1 MTIEINNQDGTIYLD
16 NIVVTQSISANIL
29 IANSIQ
35 NSVASQ
41 QVNFPAT
48 PTVSGSYLVYHQGN
62 LDTTIASLTGGLNLR
77 LTDVEIVNALQ
88 TAAIQALSA
97 SDAGEIT
104 KAEVASLT
112 GSLQTQITANGVVDA
127 AQQVTLS
134 QLTSLSGSYATL
146 PVVASL
152 TGSLQTQITANT
164 VVDNAQQATLA
175 QITSVTGSF
184 ATNVVVASL
193 TGSLQTQITANGVV
207 DAAQQVT
214 LAQLTSVTGS
224 FVNAAYLAPLTGSLQ
239 TQITANGV
247 VDAAQQVTLSQL
259 TSVTGSLITT
269 AAVASLTGSLQT
281 QITANGVVD
290 AAQQVTLA
298 QITSV
303 TGSFATNVVVASLTG
318 SLQTQITAN
327 VAVDNAQ
334 QATLAQIA
342 GVTGNFVDKTTTQ
355 IIGGF
360 KTFTSAV
367 NISGNLNVGP
377 GVIVYSPLTSTNWST
392 QPNGLEDAV
401 DLLASNKFKSTG
413 ATTTSAATEIFV
425 NGIASSRIVIPT
437 NTTYTFT
444 LYVAA
449 RRTDSGTESG
459 GYKFEGVI
467 RNVAGTV
474 GLINSAK
481 TVLAEDTAAWDV
493 AIAGDNT
500 NKSLNITVTGQNA
513 KTISWAAYIT
523 LFPV

>member
-134 QLTSLSGSYATL
+134 QLTS
-146 PVVASL
+146 
-152 TGSLQTQITANT
+152 I
-164 VVDNAQQATLA
+164 
-175 QITSVTGSF
+175 
-184 ATNVVVASL
+184 
-193 TGSLQTQITANGVV
+193 
-207 DAAQQVT
+207 
-214 LAQLTSVTGS
+214 
-224 FVNAAYLAPLTGSLQ
+224 
-239 TQITANGV
+239 
-247 VDAAQQVTLSQL
+247 
-259 TSVTGSLITT
+259 TGSLITT

-367 NISGNLNVGP
+367 NISGNLNVSP
-377 GVIVYSPLTSTNWST
+377 GVIIYSPLTSANWST